1 MKDTRAPERK
11 KCSLPPGITRN
22 ATAVSGRGDTV
33 RRSGRGQ
40 QERRDG
46 LGNGERGG
54 GEAACRAMKSREGGG
69 RCEEN
74 SEREIP
80 SQRGGD
86 PRKHPDAAVQLS
98 SQNMQCR
105 SWGLLVRLFLLASS
119 GGVLFHR
126 ISARTSGAQNFFLSH
141 VTFGIARSS
150 CLSKA
155 LQPKGTI
162 P

>member
-1 MKDTRAPERK
+1 MVKDTRAPERK

-22 ATAVSGRGDTV
+22 ATAVLGRGDTV

-40 QERRDG
+40 LDRWDG
-46 LGNGERGG
+46 WGNGERSGRS
-54 GEAACRAMKSREGGG
+54 EEACRATGRWGQVRRERRKGD
-69 RCEEN
+69 
-74 SEREIP
+74 P
-80 SQRGGD
+80 SQREED

-105 SWGLLVRLFLLASS
+105 SWGLLVRLFRRRSKWGDLL
-119 GGVLFHR
+119 HR

>member
-1 MKDTRAPERK
+1 MLSTRVKSWPHSCTFIRPWRTERFSSTERSGVKDTRAPERK

-22 ATAVSGRGDTV
+22 ATVVSGRGDTV

-46 LGNGERGG
+46 LGNGEIGG

-105 SWGLLVRLFLLASS
+105 SWGLLVRLFLRRSTGEICS
-119 GGVLFHR
+119 
-126 ISARTSGAQNFFLSH
+126 
-141 VTFGIARSS
+141 IA
-150 CLSKA
+150 
-155 LQPKGTI
+155 
-162 P
+162 

>member
-1 MKDTRAPERK
+1 MLFAARHHEECNCCFRK
-11 KCSLPPGITRN
+11 
-22 ATAVSGRGDTV
+22 GRHGEEIGPRTTGKEGRIGKRRK
-33 RRSGRGQ
+33 RRS
-40 QERRDG
+40 E
-46 LGNGERGG
+46 E
-54 GEAACRAMKSREGGG
+54 ACRATGRWGQVRRERRKGD
-69 RCEEN
+69 
-74 SEREIP
+74 P
-80 SQRGGD
+80 SQREED

-105 SWGLLVRLFLLASS
+105 SWGLLVCLFLLASS
-119 GGVLFHR
+119 GGDLFHR